1 MAEIKMDAAHEVAIM
16 EGAIAL
22 YGVESQVNM
31 AIEEMAELTQALL
44 KLRRAESDTAR
55 YVAVVAI
62 REEMADV
69 SIMLSQLEL
78 IYGDVSDIEEAKL
91 WRLQNR
97 LEDAVHDTM
106 DSVMP
111 WEASEV

>member
-16 EGAIAL
+16 EGAIEL
-22 YGVESQVNM
+22 YGVVAQVDV
-31 AIEEMAELTQALL
+31 AIEEMAELTKALL
-44 KLRRAESDTAR
+44 KLRRAKSDTAR
-55 YVAVVAI
+55 DVAVAAI

-91 WRLQNR
+91 VR
-97 LEDAVHDTM
+97 LEKQVDED
-106 DSVMP
+106 
-111 WEASEV
+111 EARRMAESWQVPGV